1 MLIDQNNPEE
11 IFQEELQDLHSAVKD
26 AAHEYHLFTVAT
38 SSNNTP
44 ELRTVVLRDIDLD
57 NYKISFHTDSR
68 SPKYNQLIK
77 NSSVSALFYS
87 ISKRTQIR
95 IKGKAEASN
104 DKKLLSSLWN
114 KLSKDSKE
122 CYQGEIPPSGI
133 IPDAKIFNDII
144 YDSSI
149 DNNNQGFENFSR
161 IIIDVSSIE
170 ILRLHHLGHR
180 RLLCELS
187 KNDTSFQWIAS

>member
-1 MLIDQNNPEE
+1 MPIDLNDPEK
-11 IFQEELQDLHSAVKD
+11 IFQEELQDLYSAVKD

-38 SSNNTP
+38 SANNIP

-95 IKGKAEASN
+95 IKGNAEASK
-104 DKKLLSSLWN
+104 DKKLLSSLWD

-122 CYQGEIPPSGI
+122 CYQGEIPPSEI
-133 IPDAKIFNDII
+133 MPDTKILNDIV
-144 YDSSI
+144 DGPSI
-149 DNNNQGFENFSR
+149 NNNKKGFENFSR
-161 IIIDVSSIE
+161 ITINVSSIE
-170 ILRLHHLGHR
+170 ILRLHHLGHK
-180 RLLCELS
+180 RLLCDLS
-187 KNDTSFQWIAS
+187 LNNTSFQWIAS

>member
-1 MLIDQNNPEE
+1 MSIDQNNPED

-26 AAHEYHLFTVAT
+26 VAHEYHLFTVAT
-38 SSNNTP
+38 SSNNIP

-87 ISKRTQIR
+87 ISKRPQIR
-95 IKGKAEASN
+95 IKGEAEASN
-104 DKKLLSSLWN
+104 DNKLLSSLWN

-122 CYQGEIPPSGI
+122 CYQGEIAPSGV
-133 IPDAKIFNDII
+133 IPDAKILNDII
-144 YDSSI
+144 DDPNT
-149 DNNNQGFENFSR
+149 DNNNHGFENFSR
-161 IIIDVSSIE
+161 ITIDVSSFE
-170 ILRLHHLGHR
+170 ILRLHHLGHK
-180 RLLCELS
+180 RLLCDLS

>member
-1 MLIDQNNPEE
+1 MLVDQNNPKE

-26 AAHEYHLFTVAT
+26 AAHDYHLFTVAT
-38 SSNNTP
+38 SFNNIP
-44 ELRTVVLRDIDLD
+44 EIRTVVLRDIDLD

-87 ISKRTQIR
+87 VNKRTQIR

-104 DKKLLSSLWN
+104 NKKLLSSLWN

-122 CYQGEIPPSGI
+122 CYQGKISPSGI
-133 IPDAKIFNDII
+133 IPDAKIMNDII
-144 YDSSI
+144 NDSDVDS
-149 DNNNQGFENFSR
+149 DNIGFENFSR
-161 IIIDVSSIE
+161 ITIDVSSFE
-170 ILRLHHLGHR
+170 ILRLHHLGHK
-180 RLLCELS
+180 RLLCDLS
-187 KNDTSFQWIAS
+187 KNNISFQWIAS

>member
-1 MLIDQNNPEE
+1 MCIDQNNPEQ

-38 SSNNTP
+38 SSNNIP
-44 ELRTVVLRDIDLD
+44 ELRTVVLRGIDLE
-57 NYKISFHTDSR
+57 NYRISFHTDSR

-95 IKGKAEASN
+95 IKGSAEASK
-104 DKKLLSSLWN
+104 DKELLSSLWN

-122 CYQGEIPPSGI
+122 CYQGEIPPSRI
-133 IPDAKIFNDII
+133 IPGTKTLNDIFDDPKI
-144 YDSSI
+144 DS
-149 DNNNQGFENFSR
+149 NNQGFENFSR
-161 IIIDVSSIE
+161 ITINVSSFE
-170 ILRLHHLGHR
+170 ILRLHHLGHK
-180 RLLCELS
+180 RLLCDLS
-187 KNDTSFQWIAS
+187 KNNTSFQWIAS

>member
-1 MLIDQNNPEE
+1 MSIDQNNPEK

-38 SSNNTP
+38 SSNDTP

-104 DKKLLSSLWN
+104 DKKLLTSLWS
-114 KLSKDSKE
+114 KLSKNSKE
-122 CYQGEIPPSGI
+122 CYQGRISPSGI

-144 YDSSI
+144 DDPDVDI
-149 DNNNQGFENFSR
+149 DNKGFENFSR
-161 IIIDVSSIE
+161 ITIDVSSFE
-170 ILRLHHLGHR
+170 ILRLHHLGHK
-180 RLLCELS
+180 RLLCDLS

>member
-1 MLIDQNNPEE
+1 MAIDQNNPEE
-11 IFQEELQDLHSAVKD
+11 IFKEELQDLQSAVKD

-38 SSNNTP
+38 SSNNIP

-95 IKGKAEASN
+95 IKGNAEASK
-104 DKKLLSSLWN
+104 DKYLLNSLWN

-122 CYQGEIPPSGI
+122 CYQGAVPPSGI
-133 IPDAKIFNDII
+133 IPDTRILNDII
-144 YDSSI
+144 DDSSV

-161 IIIDVSSIE
+161 ITIDVTSLE
-170 ILRLHHLGHR
+170 ILRLHHLGHK
-180 RLLCELS
+180 RLLCYLS

>member
-1 MLIDQNNPEE
+1 MSIDQNNPED
-11 IFQEELQDLHSAVKD
+11 IFLEELQDLHSAVKD

-38 SSNNTP
+38 SSNDTP

-68 SPKYNQLIK
+68 SPKYNHLIK

-95 IKGKAEASN
+95 IKGNAEASK
-104 DKKLLSSLWN
+104 DKKLLSSLWD

-122 CYQGEIPPSGI
+122 CYQGEIPPS
-133 IPDAKIFNDII
+133 
-144 YDSSI
+144 
-149 DNNNQGFENFSR
+149 
-161 IIIDVSSIE
+161 
-170 ILRLHHLGHR
+170 
-180 RLLCELS
+180 
-187 KNDTSFQWIAS
+187 

>member
-1 MLIDQNNPEE
+1 MPIGQNNPEK
-11 IFQEELQDLHSAVKD
+11 IFQEELQHLHTAVKD
-26 AAHEYHLFTVAT
+26 AAHEYHLFAVAT
-38 SSNNTP
+38 SSNNIP
-44 ELRTVVLRDIDLD
+44 ELRTVVLRDIDLY
-57 NYKISFHTDSR
+57 NYRISFHTDTR

-95 IKGKAEASN
+95 IKGKAEVSN

-114 KLSKDSKE
+114 KLSKDSRE

-133 IPDAKIFNDII
+133 IPDTKILNDII
-144 YDSSI
+144 DDPKR

-161 IIIDVSSIE
+161 ITIDVYSFE
-170 ILRLHHLGHR
+170 ILRLHHLGHK
-180 RLLCELS
+180 RLFCDLS
-187 KNDTSFQWIAS
+187 KNNTSFQWIAS

>member
-1 MLIDQNNPEE
+1 MSIDQNNPED
-11 IFQEELQDLHSAVKD
+11 IFQDELQDLHSAVKD

-38 SSNNTP
+38 SSNNIP

-95 IKGKAEASN
+95 IKGNAEASK
-104 DKKLLSSLWN
+104 DKELLRSLWD

-133 IPDAKIFNDII
+133 MPDTKILNDII
-144 YDSSI
+144 DDPSM
-149 DNNNQGFENFSR
+149 DNNNFGFENFSR
-161 IIIDVSSIE
+161 ITIDVSSFE
-170 ILRLHHLGHR
+170 ILRLHHLGHK
-180 RLLCELS
+180 RLLCDLS

>member
-1 MLIDQNNPEE
+1 MSIDQNNPKE

-38 SSNNTP
+38 NSNNTP

-77 NSSVSALFYS
+77 NPSVSALFYS

-95 IKGKAEASN
+95 IKGNAEASK
-104 DKKLLSSLWN
+104 DKKLLSSLWD

-133 IPDAKIFNDII
+133 MPDTKILNDII
-144 YDSSI
+144 DDPSM
-149 DNNNQGFENFSR
+149 DNNNFGFENFSR
-161 IIIDVSSIE
+161 ITIDVSSFE
-170 ILRLHHLGHR
+170 ILRLHHLGHK
-180 RLLCELS
+180 RLLCDLS

>member
-1 MLIDQNNPEE
+1 MSIDQNNPEE

-38 SSNNTP
+38 SFNNIP

-87 ISKRTQIR
+87 ITKRTQIR
-95 IKGKAEASN
+95 IKGNAEVSN

-122 CYQGEIPPSGI
+122 CYQGVIPPSGI
-133 IPDAKIFNDII
+133 IPDAKILNDII
-144 YDSSI
+144 DDPSM
-149 DNNNQGFENFSR
+149 DNNNLGFENFSR
-161 IIIDVSSIE
+161 ITIDVSSFE
-170 ILRLHHLGHR
+170 ILRLHHLGHK
-180 RLLCELS
+180 RLLCDLS
-187 KNDTSFQWIAS
+187 KNKTSFHWIAS